1 MSSGFKWGKELL
13 KAKAIIAELNDDN
26 DAHRKQLH
34 KILTENEKL
43 KAEIAIIK
51 TPLLEKANALL
62 KKINPNISVSEK
74 NSISQ
79 LQEMILELE
88 TGASSP

>member
-13 KAKAIIAELNDDN
+13 KAKAIIADLS
-26 DAHRKQLH
+26 Q
-34 KILTENEKL
+34 ENKEL
-43 KAEIAIIK
+43 KAEIATLK
-51 TPLLEKANALL
+51 KPLLEKANALL

-88 TGASSP
+88 TGESRP

>member
-13 KAKAIIAELNDDN
+13 KAKAIIADLS
-26 DAHRKQLH
+26 Q
-34 KILTENEKL
+34 ENKEL
-43 KAEIAIIK
+43 KAEIARIK

>member
-1 MSSGFKWGKELL
+1 MLNQNKSKMSSGFKWGKELL
-13 KAKAIIAELNDDN
+13 KAKAIIADLS
-26 DAHRKQLH
+26 Q
-34 KILTENEKL
+34 ENKEL
-43 KAEIAIIK
+43 KAEIATLK
-51 TPLLEKANALL
+51 KPLLEKANALL

-88 TGASSP
+88 TGESRP

>member
-1 MSSGFKWGKELL
+1 MNAQEQQNYFNELAERMMRGEITAEQASSFYNIK
-13 KAKAIIAELNDDN
+13 
-26 DAHRKQLH
+26 
-34 KILTENEKL
+34 KL
-43 KAEIAIIK
+43 KAEIAELK
-51 TPLLEKANALL
+51 KPLLEKANALL

-88 TGASSP
+88 TSRP